1 MNEWV
6 YKWWKRVGY
15 EYTRKL
21 WHQTNNSNAEFN
33 YMEGR
38 WKEPQNVYTMQSVL
52 IEQMDSSYESELG
65 GIVKL
70 LNTGFTIVI
79 NTWMME
85 RIK

>member
-1 MNEWV
+1 
-6 YKWWKRVGY
+6 
-15 EYTRKL
+15 
-21 WHQTNNSNAEFN
+21 
-33 YMEGR
+33 MEGR

-79 NTWMME
+79 NT
-85 RIK
+85 